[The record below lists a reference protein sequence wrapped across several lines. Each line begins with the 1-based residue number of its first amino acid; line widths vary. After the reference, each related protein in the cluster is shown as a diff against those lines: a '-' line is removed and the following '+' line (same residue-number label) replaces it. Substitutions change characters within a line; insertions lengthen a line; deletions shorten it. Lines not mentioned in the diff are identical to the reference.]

1 MFAEEKVREFEKK
14 KALKKAPTGPCVICG
29 DAAAFDCPCETVQYC
44 SRKCLA
50 YRGAKGHWIVCRG
63 MRDEQRAAVA
73 TADWVKSLTGLD
85 DTRAK
90 PEPLSTASTRD
101 QSGCAI
107 CSQKWDA
114 NADEV
119 QDELQFCCARK
130 ICTLCAAKYRRKACP
145 LCWAPYPKN
154 HKEMVRLLHRHA
166 MNSQPVAISYLA
178 DTYRTGGLGLE
189 KNVKQAVKFYHEASE
204 LGFAYASGVLAR
216 MYDSG
221 EDGVRIDKDKS
232 MELSRIAADQ
242 GYVQAQYH
250 MANELR
256 DTANYEESL
265 VYCRLAAEQ
274 GHTLAQRNLGG
285 HYLSGMKGVDR
296 DADEARRWFAR
307 AAAKGEEASR
317 KLVAEIDAARA
328 LAGGGSDFAHIISRR
343 LADLKLPR

>member
-1 MFAEEKVREFEKK
+1 
-14 KALKKAPTGPCVICG
+14 
-29 DAAAFDCPCETVQYC
+29 
-44 SRKCLA
+44 
-50 YRGAKGHWIVCRG
+50 

-114 NADEV
+114 NVDEV

-178 DTYRTGGLGLE
+178 DIYRTGGLGLE

-216 MYDSG
+216 MYDLG

-232 MELSRIAADQ
+232 IELSRIAADQ

-250 MANELR
+250 MANELKG
-256 DTANYEESL
+256 TANYEESF
-265 VYCRLAAEQ
+265 VYCKLAAEQ
-274 GHTLAQRNLGG
+274 GHTSSQRNLGA
-285 HYLSGMKGVDR
+285 HYLSGFGGHRDVDK
-296 DADEARRWFAR
+296 ARLWFAR
-307 AAAKGEEASR
+307 AAAKGEETSR
-317 KLVAEIDAARA
+317 KLVAEIDATRA
-328 LAGGGSDFAHIISRR
+328 LAGTSESDFIDIIKKR
-343 LADLKLPR
+343 LRVADLNSA